1 MDLSTKALIGIM
13 LLLTG
18 LSFMLWLGLSV
29 VAWKISPVFI
39 GEAPD
44 FWTMVDALSTILWAA
59 TVVSAGLMAVWQLR
73 EASSSRHMAV
83 VDRLFDEMNSKENVE
98 ARRWVYQE
106 LPDDPAQGI
115 QGLTEEGRDKV
126 KTVLNTLDRVAFLT
140 QRGWIP
146 DEMTMP
152 WLNLM
157 VLKVWQKL
165 GLYVDYESE
174 RRGEKDYYDGVRDL
188 AERCGRWRA
197 KHFPGEEITWIED
210 AL

>member
-1 MDLSTKALIGIM
+1 MNLSTKALIGVM

-18 LSFMLWLGLSV
+18 LSFMLCFGLTV
-29 VAWKISPVFI
+29 VVWKISPVFI
-39 GEAPD
+39 SEAPD
-44 FWTMVDALSTILWAA
+44 FWTMVEAFSTILGAA
-59 TVVSAGLMAVWQLR
+59 TVVSAGLIAVWQLR
-73 EASSSRHMAV
+73 EASSSRHIAV
-83 VDRLFDEMNSKENVE
+83 VDRLFDEMNSKENVD

-106 LPDDPAQGI
+106 LPDDPSHGM

-165 GLYVDYESE
+165 GPYVDYESE
-174 RRGEKDYYDGVRDL
+174 RRGEKDYYDGVRAL
-188 AERCGRWRA
+188 AERCRRWRA
-197 KHFPGEEITWIED
+197 KHFPGEEIIWMKD

>member
-1 MDLSTKALIGIM
+1 MNLSTKALMGTV

-18 LSFMLWLGLSV
+18 LSAVLCFGLTV
-29 VAWKISPVFI
+29 VAWKISPVLT

-44 FWTMVDALSTILWAA
+44 FWTIGEALSTILGAA
-59 TVVSAGLMAVWQLR
+59 TVVSAGLVAVWQLR
-73 EASSSRHMAV
+73 ETSSSRHIAV
-83 VDRLFDEMNSKENVE
+83 ADRLFDEMTSKENIE

-106 LPDDPAQGI
+106 LPNDPTQGI

-140 QRGWIP
+140 QQRWIP

-157 VLKVWQKL
+157 VLKAWQKL
-165 GLYVDYESE
+165 GPYVDYESQ

-188 AERCGRWRA
+188 AERCQRWRA

>member
-1 MDLSTKALIGIM
+1 MDTSTKALISTM
-13 LLLTG
+13 LLVAG
-18 LSFMLWLGLSV
+18 LSIVLYFGLSV
-29 VAWKISPVFI
+29 VAWKISLVFI
-39 GEAPD
+39 GKAPD
-44 FWTMVDALSTILWAA
+44 FWAMGEAIFTILGTA
-59 TVVSAGLMAVWQLR
+59 TVLSVELIVVWQLKEDSR
-73 EASSSRHMAV
+73 SRHLTMA
-83 VDRLFDEMNSKENVE
+83 DRLFDEMNSKENIE

-140 QRGWIP
+140 QQGGIP

-157 VLKVWQKL
+157 VLKAWQKL
-165 GLYVDYESE
+165 GPYVDYESE
-174 RRGEKDYYDGVRDL
+174 RRGEKDYYDGVRAF
-188 AERCGRWRA
+188 AERCQRWRA
-197 KHFPGEEITWIED
+197 KHFPGEEIAWIKG

>member
-1 MDLSTKALIGIM
+1 MDISTKALISTI

-18 LSFMLWLGLSV
+18 LSIVLYFGLSF
-29 VAWKISPVFI
+29 VAWKISPVLI

-44 FWTMVDALSTILWAA
+44 FWTTAEALSTILGAA
-59 TVVSAGLMAVWQLR
+59 TVVSAGLTAIWQLR
-73 EASSSRHMAV
+73 ETSSSRHIAV
-83 VDRLFDEMNSKENVE
+83 ADHLFNAMTSKENIE

-115 QGLTEEGRDKV
+115 QGLTKEGRDKV
-126 KTVLNTLDRVAFLT
+126 KTVLNALDRVAFLT

-146 DEMTMP
+146 DGMIMP

-157 VLKVWQKL
+157 VLKAWQKL
-165 GLYVDYESE
+165 RPYVDYESE
-174 RRGEKDYYDGVRDL
+174 RRGEKDYYDGVRAL
-188 AERCGRWRA
+188 AERCQRWRA
-197 KHFPGEEITWIED
+197 KRFPGEEITWMKD

>member
-1 MDLSTKALIGIM
+1 MDTSTKALISTM
-13 LLLTG
+13 LLVTG
-18 LSFMLWLGLSV
+18 LSIVLYFGLSV
-29 VAWKISPVFI
+29 VAWKISPVLL
-39 GEAPD
+39 GEARD
-44 FWTMVDALSTILWAA
+44 FWATAGALSTILGAA
-59 TVVSAGLMAVWQLR
+59 TVVSAGLTAIWQLK
-73 EASSSRHMAV
+73 ETSSSRHIAV
-83 VDRLFDEMNSKENVE
+83 ADRLFDEMTSKENIE
-98 ARRWVYQE
+98 ARRWVYQD
-106 LPDDPAQGI
+106 LPDDPTQGI

-140 QRGWIP
+140 QQGWIP

-157 VLKVWQKL
+157 VLKAWQKL
-165 GLYVDYESE
+165 GPYVDYESQ

-188 AERCGRWRA
+188 AERCQRWRA

>member
-1 MDLSTKALIGIM
+1 MNLSTKALMGVM

-18 LSFMLWLGLSV
+18 FSFMLCLGLTV

-39 GEAPD
+39 SEAPD
-44 FWTMVDALSTILWAA
+44 FWTMVEAFSTILGAA
-59 TVVSAGLMAVWQLR
+59 TVVSAGLIAVWQLR
-73 EASSSRHMAV
+73 EASSSRHIAV
-83 VDRLFDEMNSKENVE
+83 VDRLFDEMNSKENVD

-106 LPDDPAQGI
+106 LPDDPSQGI
-115 QGLTEEGRDKV
+115 QGLTEEGRGKV

-165 GLYVDYESE
+165 GPYVDYESE

-188 AERCGRWRA
+188 AERCRRWRA
-197 KHFPGEEITWIED
+197 KHFPGEEITWMKD

>member
-1 MDLSTKALIGIM
+1 MNLSTKALMGVM

-18 LSFMLWLGLSV
+18 LSFVLCFGLTV

-39 GEAPD
+39 SEAPD
-44 FWTMVDALSTILWAA
+44 FWTMVEAFSSILGAA
-59 TVVSAGLMAVWQLR
+59 TVVSAGLIAVWQLR
-73 EASSSRHMAV
+73 EASSSRHLAV
-83 VDRLFDEMNSKENVE
+83 VDRLFDEMNSKENIE

-106 LPDDPAQGI
+106 LPDDPTQGI

-140 QRGWIP
+140 QQGWIP

-165 GLYVDYESE
+165 RPYVDYESE
-174 RRGEKDYYDGVRDL
+174 RRGEKDYYDGVRAL
-188 AERCGRWRA
+188 AERCQRWRA
-197 KHFPGEEITWIED
+197 KHFPGEEITWIKD

>member
-1 MDLSTKALIGIM
+1 MGIM

-18 LSFMLWLGLSV
+18 LSFILLLGLSFV
-29 VAWKISPVFI
+29 VWKVSPVGL
-39 GEAPD
+39 GEPPD
-44 FWTMVDALSTILWAA
+44 LWTMVEAFSSILGAA
-59 TVVSAGLMAVWQLR
+59 TVISAGLIAVWQLK
-73 EASSSRHMAV
+73 EASSSRHLAV

-106 LPDDPAQGI
+106 LPDDPTQGI

-140 QRGWIP
+140 QQGWVP

-157 VLKVWQKL
+157 VLKAWQKL
-165 GLYVDYESE
+165 GPYVDYESE
-174 RRGEKDYYDGVRDL
+174 RRGEKDYYNAVRAL
-188 AERCGRWRA
+188 AERCQCWRA
-197 KHFPGEEITWIED
+197 RHFPGEEITWMKD